1 MWSSENERLGFRNC
15 CPVGYF
21 LINVSFVAFLASAA
35 FVVGVG
41 GAILLRVLSS
51 GFSLQLLFLLLLPVL
66 SAIVGW
72 ACYKT
77 AWLLAGRKGFI
88 YDYESDKC
96 TWNNGRFG

>member
-41 GAILLRVLSS
+41 GRNSASSLLVRFLSPAA
-51 GFSLQLLFLLLLPVL
+51 FSSFASRALGHHRLGLLQD
-66 SAIVGW
+66 S
-72 ACYKT
+72 
-77 AWLLAGRKGFI
+77 LAFGRAEGLHL
-88 YDYESDKC
+88 
-96 TWNNGRFG
+96 